1 MATEVSIEELADVI
15 EHGGFV
21 LDVREDDE
29 WADGHVPTA
38 HHIPMNE
45 VANQI
50 DKLDDGAR
58 IFIICRSGGRSMT
71 VANYLEAQGFDV
83 VSVAGGT
90 QAWVSS
96 NRELSFEASL

>member
-1 MATEVSIEELADVI
+1 MSKNNNIHSEGMTFGS
-15 EHGGFV
+15 
-21 LDVREDDE
+21 RPSSRKNKNDE
-29 WADGHVPTA
+29 WAEGHVPNA

-45 VANQI
+45 VANQV

-90 QAWVSS
+90 QAWIAS
-96 NRELSFEASL
+96 NRELSFDASL

>member
-29 WADGHVPTA
+29 WVEGHVPNA

-45 VANQI
+45 VANQV

-71 VANYLEAQGFDV
+71 VANYLESQGFDV

-90 QAWVSS
+90 QAWIAS